1 MREIAAKTIEDTV
14 YRLILEASCRIG
26 DDVQAAV
33 CQAYESEP
41 APAGRNVLM
50 QLLQNYDIARQE
62 RIAICQDTGMCVIFL
77 EIGQEVHITG
87 PLEEA
92 LNAAVRRA
100 YTEGYLRKSMVRDPL
115 YDRVNTRDNT
125 PAIVHTRIV
134 PGDQIDILVTPKGIG
149 SENASRIAMLTPA
162 DGEQGVIDFVVDT
175 VRQAG
180 PNPCPPVVVGVGIGG
195 NFESAAIMAKRM
207 TARSL
212 DEPNAD
218 PRYAALEQ
226 KILEQINTLGIG
238 PAGIGGRCTALA
250 VNIMTAPTHIAGMP
264 VAVNLCCH
272 AARHAHA
279 VL

>member
-238 PAGIGGRCTALA
+238 PAGIGGRNTALTVHIQA
-250 VNIMTAPTHIAGMP
+250 APTHIGGLP

-279 VL
+279 IL